1 MGTFERREK
10 KFLLTESQY
19 NGFMEQAQSCLQP
32 TEFFEAVIQSVY
44 FDTDSDTL
52 IRRSMEKPL
61 YKEKLRVRK
70 YLGTEKDPLVYIEL
84 KKKYNGVGY
93 KRRTLADW
101 HDILDNGLQK
111 CSYESE
117 QIGKEIR
124 VFDSMYP
131 GLHPRMKIK
140 TTRHSYTD
148 KEDPNIRI
156 TFDFNVSYSPENLN
170 ILEFKDGEPLLSP
183 GTVIMEIKAPGN
195 LPLRYT
201 KILTS
206 EKIYRR
212 PFSKYAT
219 ACTKQQES
227 EATK

>member
-1 MGTFERREK
+1 MGTFERHEK
-10 KFLLTESQY
+10 KFLLTQTQY
-19 NGFMEQAQSCLQP
+19 ERFMESAQPFLQQC
-32 TEFFEAVIQSVY
+32 EYFESVIQSVY

-84 KKKYNGVGY
+84 KKKYKGIGY
-93 KRRTLADW
+93 KRRTVADW
-101 HDILDNGLQK
+101 HDILNNGLQN
-111 CSYESE
+111 CAYASE

-124 VFDSMYP
+124 IFDSMYP

-140 TTRHSYTD
+140 TSRRSYTD

-156 TFDFNVSYSPENLN
+156 TFDFDVSYSPVDLD
-170 ILEFKDGEPLLSP
+170 ILEFRDGEPLLP
-183 GTVIMEIKAPGN
+183 AGTVILEIKAPGN

-201 KILTS
+201 QILTR

-219 ACTKQQES
+219 ACTRQYEKE
-227 EATK
+227 TKK

>member
-1 MGTFERREK
+1 METFERREK
-10 KFLLTESQY
+10 KFLLTKSQY
-19 NGFMEQAQSCLQP
+19 DGFMSKAQTYLQP
-32 TEFFEAVIQSVY
+32 CEYFESVIQSVY

-70 YLGTEKDPLVYIEL
+70 YLGTEKDSLVYIEL
-84 KKKYNGVGY
+84 KKKFKGIGY

-101 HDILDNGLQK
+101 HDILRSGIQD
-111 CSYESE
+111 CAYESE

-140 TTRHSYTD
+140 TTRHSYLD
-148 KEDPNIRI
+148 KEDPRIRI
-156 TFDFNVSYSPENLN
+156 TFDFNVSYAPEDLD

-183 GTVIMEIKAPGN
+183 GSAILEIKAPGN

-201 KILTS
+201 EILTS
-206 EKIYRR
+206 EQIYRR

-219 ACTKQQES
+219 AYKTQKES
-227 EATK
+227 EAIK